1 MLKNENERK
10 GQLEKEGKNLVNQS
24 NLQFES

>member
-10 GQLEKEGKNLVNQS
+10 CQLEKEGKNLVNQS
-24 NLQFES
+24 NSQFES

>member
-24 NLQFES
+24 NPQFES